1 MGIYFASWWCI
12 PSPRTTTQQPGIRF
26 AALSPNL
33 ASTKS
38 ANFTALYCRRCLKS
52 IADALRIC
60 LEMWGRIR
68 GNPSEVIRKAHGAD
82 LPSHDVCLSC
92 KWGQVY
98 VTYSQEQELI
108 KELISHWQSRVDQWL
123 FISLQSNKLFKEDF
137 KQTI

>member
-1 MGIYFASWWCI
+1 MDLKHNKNKRVLNYMIYCNSFMTSSFCTI
-12 PSPRTTTQQPGIRF
+12 SF
-26 AALSPNL
+26 K
-33 ASTKS
+33 TKS

-52 IADALRIC
+52 IADELRIC